1 MVPLESLTMVPDDIA
16 WNDLVGAVTSS
27 PFSRLPV
34 YRGRRDQ
41 VIGVLRVKD
50 LVNRFVLQ
58 GPTPLAQLM
67 RPVERVSQDLAADR
81 IAAALRERRAHQAMV
96 VDASD
101 AVVGLVT
108 IQDVLVALLGGG
120 RRRA

>member
-1 MVPLESLTMVPDDIA
+1 MLPDDMRVGRV
-16 WNDLVGAVTSS
+16 VGAVTSS

-41 VIGVLRVKD
+41 IVGTLRVKD
-50 LVNRFVLQ
+50 LVDRYVQQ

-67 RPVERVSQDLAADR
+67 RPVVRVSQRSAGRSHRDG
-81 IAAALRERRAHQAMV
+81 LRERRAHQAVV

-108 IQDVLVALLGGG
+108 IQDVLVALVGGG